1 MNFRDRLIQVL
12 RAVALLL
19 VTLAAVEH
27 LTYMRV
33 AVVQRHKLEQKR
45 NRTALKQVE
54 ARCNASLKAYKQL
67 EKKVDNVHDWRVR
80 LTLEA
85 RQRGWRMSGLR
96 YGPERPADDDS

>member
-1 MNFRDRLIQVL
+1 MSFGDRLIQVL

-19 VTLAAVEH
+19 VALAAVEH
-27 LTYMRV
+27 LIYMRV
-33 AVVQRHKLEQKR
+33 AVVQRHKLEQL
-45 NRTALKQVE
+45 RTRAALKEVE
-54 ARCNASLKAYKQL
+54 ERLAASLEAYKQL

-85 RQRGWRMSGLR
+85 RQRGWRMTGLR